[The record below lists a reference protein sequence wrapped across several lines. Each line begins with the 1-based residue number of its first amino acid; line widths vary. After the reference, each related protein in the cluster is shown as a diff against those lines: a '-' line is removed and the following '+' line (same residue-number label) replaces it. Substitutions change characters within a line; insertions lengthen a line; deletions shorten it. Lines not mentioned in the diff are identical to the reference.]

1 MNFKRLCS
9 KVFLAVFMTTAI
21 LSGSTSQVKC
31 AEITDGNLKSKVV
44 PLKTVQAGN
53 GLDDLNS
60 LQTILKDK
68 KIVAVG
74 EATHGTKEFF
84 QMKHRMFEFLVEKMG
99 FRLFGIEAAFGECRA
114 INDYILYGKGKAED
128 VVNGMEFW
136 TWSTEEVVDMV
147 QWMRAYNQDPN
158 HKTKIKFY
166 GFDMQLVNRDKE
178 IVLNYIKKV
187 DNKSL
192 KNYNDVLTQFNDDN
206 TASFNIVQLTVIK
219 NKVKDL
225 GSLFEKNKNQYI
237 LKSSKGEYEITQ
249 HHLNII
255 SQCLDLTIKNKGFIP
270 NALGVRDYYMAQN
283 VKWILNYEKQFGNDK
298 IMLWAHNAHVAKKFP
313 GYVSMGANLK
323 KVFKDD
329 MYVIGQEFYKGSFR
343 AVPNSIFPTSGPNR
357 SKLRE
362 FNIENSYSSTFAYNL
377 EKANV
382 PLYFM
387 DFKEACKD
395 KDIDKWLSENQL
407 VHEIGAVYSEIFQ
420 SMSLCSQVPKEAFD
434 GVIFIRETS
443 ASEGI

>member
-1 MNFKRLCS
+1 MNFKRVCS
-9 KVFLAVFMTTAI
+9 KIFITVFMTTAI

-31 AEITDGNLKSKVV
+31 AEITEGNLKSKVV

-53 GLDDLNS
+53 GLDDFNS

-74 EATHGTKEFF
+74 EATHGSKEFF

-128 VVNGMEFW
+128 VVKGMGFW
-136 TWSTEEVVDMV
+136 TWSTKEVVDMV
-147 QWMRAYNQDPN
+147 QWMRAYNEDPN

-166 GFDMQLVNRDKE
+166 GFDMQSANKDKE

-192 KNYNDVLTQFNDDN
+192 KNYNDSLAKFNDYN
-206 TASFNIVQLTVIK
+206 IAKFNVSELTAIK
-219 NKVKDL
+219 NKAQAL
-225 GSLFEKNKNQYI
+225 GADFEKNKNQYI
-237 LKSSKGEYEITQ
+237 SKSSKGEYEIIQ
-249 HHLNII
+249 QHLNII
-255 SQCLDLTIKNKGFIP
+255 SQCLDLTIKDKEFMANGS
-270 NALGVRDYYMAQN
+270 GVRDYYMAQN

-298 IMLWAHNAHVAKKFP
+298 IMLWAHNGHVAKKFP
-313 GYVSMGANLK
+313 GYACMGQNLK
-323 KVFKDD
+323 GIFKDD
-329 MYVIGQEFYKGSFR
+329 VYVIGQEFYKGSFR
-343 AVPNSIFPTSGPNR
+343 AVPHSIFPTEGSNR
-357 SKLRE
+357 SRLKE
-362 FNIENSYSSTFAYNL
+362 FNIESSYSNTFAYKL

-387 DFKEACKD
+387 DFKEASKD
-395 KDIDKWLSENQL
+395 KDINQWLSENQL
-407 VHEIGAVYSEIFQ
+407 VHEIGAIYSQIFQ
-420 SMSLCSQVPKEAFD
+420 SMSLCPQVPKEAFD

-443 ASEGI
+443 AAVGI